1 MDYQEE
7 QANNEKIFYDALRKI
22 DPELYLIKMCLTEYP
37 EVPPMVIPKFIK
49 ALGNV
54 LMGEGYGNV
63 QTFVSERT
71 VTQIKGQETIL
82 VNEKV
87 EKQLKRY

>member
-1 MDYQEE
+1 MKYQEE
-7 QANNEKIFYDALRKI
+7 QEHNEKIFLEALRKF
-22 DPELYLIKMCLTEYP
+22 DPELYLIRIALKEYP

-71 VTQIKGQETIL
+71 ITQIKGQETIM
-82 VNEKV
+82 VNERSIK
-87 EKQLKRY
+87 KY

>member
-1 MDYQEE
+1 MDYEEE
-7 QANNEKIFYDALRKI
+7 QAHNEKAFYDALRKM
-22 DPELYLIKMCLTEYP
+22 DPELYLIKMCLKEYP
-37 EVPPMVIPKFIK
+37 EVPPMVIPKFVK

-71 VTQIKGQETIL
+71 VTQIKGQETIM
-82 VNEKV
+82 VNEKS
-87 EKQLKRY
+87 QQTLKRY